1 MHGCE
6 GDQPAPARVTDG
18 DVTHRV
24 LTYTKIVYNKWQ
36 KFWHFKSNRGNFM
49 HVTMITS
56 RCMVGAAVCRTL
68 LLLGTLGFL
77 LGGTP
82 LAFAGP
88 TADANSESGA
98 TPVDFVHE
106 IAPVIQ
112 KRCGEC
118 HVGQR
123 AEAGLSFNTRQSLL
137 KAEVI
142 VIGHPEESEL
152 IRRISSDDPDERM
165 PPKGPPLDPQTVE
178 KFKLWIAQGAPWEEG
193 YTLNPQDDHAE
204 PPLKLADV
212 AVPPAGDRLTH
223 PIDRL
228 VREYFRAHNIAFPQ
242 VVDDQT
248 FLRRVGFDLVGL
260 PPTPGE
266 IAEFRADPAPDKR
279 DRWVRRLLDDRTA
292 YADHWMSFWNDLL
305 RNDYTGTGYIDGGRK
320 QISAWL
326 YIALYNNMPY
336 DQFVRELVA
345 PSSPESEGFMRG
357 IKWRGN
363 VNASQRVELQFA
375 QTTSQ
380 VFLGINMKC
389 ASCHDSF
396 IDRWKLTDA
405 YGLAAIVAEEPLEI
419 HRCDKPTG
427 QIAQP
432 HFLYP
437 ELGDIDP
444 NQPPKERLKEYARL
458 LTVADNGRTSRTI
471 VNRIWHRLM
480 GRGLVHPVDMMSQP
494 AWSPELLDY
503 LARYLVDH
511 KWDLKELIYHICTSR
526 IYQAVCDESVTP
538 GEEKYVF
545 RGPLPR
551 RITAEQFCDTV
562 WRLTGSSPAKPA
574 FNPPVPERKA
584 DFVRASLTVADAF
597 QMALGRPQRDVVV
610 STRPEVITTLQALN
624 LSIGPRLH
632 QDLEAGARNLIQ
644 KFADKPADDLVRH
657 IYLMTLT
664 REPTPAEKQ
673 VLKSVLDIE
682 SLDVPT
688 QSLEAS
694 HVEDLLWMIV
704 MLPEFQTIR

>member
-1 MHGCE
+1 MG
-6 GDQPAPARVTDG
+6 
-18 DVTHRV
+18 
-24 LTYTKIVYNKWQ
+24 
-36 KFWHFKSNRGNFM
+36 M
-49 HVTMITS
+49 
-56 RCMVGAAVCRTL
+56 RTL
-68 LLLGTLGFL
+68 SSSCLVARQIHRFVFL
-77 LGGTP
+77 LGAIGVSLGGVRQAWAEP
-82 LAFAGP
+82 
-88 TADANSESGA
+88 A
-98 TPVDFVHE
+98 TDSSSRGGETRVDFVHE

-123 AEAGLSFNTRQSLL
+123 SEGGLSFNTRQSVL

-142 VIGHPEESEL
+142 VVGRPEESEL
-152 IRRISSDDPDERM
+152 VRRISSNDPDERM
-165 PPKGPPLDPQTVE
+165 PPNGPPLDRETIE
-178 KFKLWIAQGAPWEEG
+178 KIKLWIAQGAAWEEG
-193 YTLNPQDDHAE
+193 YTLNPQGGHTE
-204 PPLKLADV
+204 PPLQLADV
-212 AVPPAGDRLTH
+212 TIPPADHELTH

-228 VREYFRAHNIAFPQ
+228 VREYFRAHNIAFPA

-248 FLRRVGFDLVGL
+248 FLRRAGFDLVGL
-260 PPTPGE
+260 PPTPE
-266 IAEFRADPAPDKR
+266 EVAEFLANSAPDKR
-279 DRWVRRLLDDRTA
+279 ERWIRRLLDDRTA

-320 QISAWL
+320 QISGWL
-326 YIALYNNMPY
+326 YTALYHNMPY
-336 DQFVRELVA
+336 DEFVRELVA

-427 QIAQP
+427 QRAEP

-444 NQPPKERLKEYARL
+444 NQPPKERLKQYARL

-494 AWSPELLDY
+494 AWSPEVLDY

-526 IYQAVCDESVTP
+526 IYQAVCDESATP

-610 STRPEVITTLQALN
+610 STRPEAITTLQALN

-644 KFADKPADDLVRH
+644 KFAEKPANDLILH

-664 REPTPAEKQ
+664 REPTPAEQQ
-673 VLKSVLDIE
+673 VMKDVLDIDTWE
-682 SLDVPT
+682 VPT
-688 QSLEAS
+688 RDLEAS
-694 HVEDLLWMIV
+694 RVADLVWMIV
-704 MLPEFQTIR
+704 MLPEFQTVH

>member
-1 MHGCE
+1 MC
-6 GDQPAPARVTDG
+6 
-18 DVTHRV
+18 
-24 LTYTKIVYNKWQ
+24 LTV
-36 KFWHFKSNRGNFM
+36 FRRSCSVGVAVRG
-49 HVTMITS
+49 
-56 RCMVGAAVCRTL
+56 AL
-68 LLLGTLGFL
+68 LLVGTLAFV
-77 LGGTP
+77 LGDTQWG
-82 LAFAGP
+82 AGEP
-88 TADANSESGA
+88 TGDAYVQA
-98 TPVDFVHE
+98 TETRVDFVHE

-118 HVGQR
+118 HVGHR

-152 IRRISSDDPDERM
+152 VRRISSNDPDERM
-165 PPKGPPLDPQTVE
+165 PPNGPPLDPQTIE
-178 KFKLWIAQGAPWEEG
+178 KIKLWIAQGAPWEEG
-193 YTLNPQDDHAE
+193 YALSPQENQTE
-204 PPLKLADV
+204 PPLKLAEV
-212 AVPPAGDRLTH
+212 TIPPADDEVTH

-228 VREYFRAHNIAFPQ
+228 AREYFRTHNMTFPQ

-260 PPTPGE
+260 PPTPEEVSG
-266 IAEFRADPAPDKR
+266 FLADSASDKR

-326 YIALYNNMPY
+326 YQALYNNMPY
-336 DQFVRELVA
+336 DEFVRELVA

-427 QIAQP
+427 QMATP

-444 NQPPKERLKEYARL
+444 NQPPQERLKQYARL

-526 IYQAVCDESVTP
+526 IYQAVCDDSALP

-562 WRLTGSSPAKPA
+562 WRLTGNSPAKPA
-574 FNPPVPERKA
+574 FNPPVADRKA

-597 QMALGRPQRDVVV
+597 QLALGRPQRDVVV

-632 QDLEAGARNLIQ
+632 EDLEAGSRNLLQ

-673 VLKSVLDIE
+673 VLTSVLNIE
-682 SLDVPT
+682 SLDIPARN
-688 QSLEAS
+688 LEAA